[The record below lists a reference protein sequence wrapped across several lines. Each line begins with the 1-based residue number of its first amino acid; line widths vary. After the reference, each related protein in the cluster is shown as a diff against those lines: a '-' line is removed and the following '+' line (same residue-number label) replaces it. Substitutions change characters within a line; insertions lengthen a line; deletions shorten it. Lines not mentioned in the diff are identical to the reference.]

1 MLGRAWLSTNR
12 FQEGLSQEVPL
23 FVPQPT
29 TVHGSRFTAKDSGES
44 FKAGLVLIGA
54 SQPLRDQHQTSKPF
68 PRPHWL
74 PNPSRTSR
82 RQARKAH
89 AGSVKQICP
98 CEICLCPLMFLMGG
112 GRRRRLALHGREM
125 FLIEV
130 IPSGPASMVL

>member
-29 TVHGSRFTAKDSGES
+29 TVHGSRFTPRTQEKLQS
-44 FKAGLVLIGA
+44 
-54 SQPLRDQHQTSKPF
+54 R
-68 PRPHWL
+68 PRPNWCIPASPRPTPDKQAVPETIL
-74 PNPSRTSR
+74 AAKPLQDLQ

-98 CEICLCPLMFLMGG
+98 CEICLCPLMFLVGG
-112 GRRRRLALHGREM
+112 GRRRRIALHGREM

-130 IPSGPASMVL
+130 IPSRPASMVL